1 MKGFVK
7 HLFVFSLALVLGCAL
22 ALLHVAEAEEAYASV
37 HGTTTPYTLVDTE
50 GHAHHPGQSF
60 VAIIPAERIAAV
72 NQVRFPSSPVA
83 ERVGSHAAFSCVQ
96 HCCCQLMALREKS
109 IRHDYE
115 GYRAQLCSRGHYLYS
130 LCKMLI

>member
-7 HLFVFSLALVLGCAL
+7 HLFVFSLALVLGCAS

-72 NQVRFPSSPVA
+72 NQGDSPRRRWPSGWGAMPHSLVCSIVAANSWPFARSRFDTITRGIEP
-83 ERVGSHAAFSCVQ
+83 SCV
-96 HCCCQLMALREKS
+96 
-109 IRHDYE
+109 
-115 GYRAQLCSRGHYLYS
+115 RAGIIFIHSAKC
-130 LCKMLI
+130 